1 MGMYVCL
8 QAWLCEAEK
17 IMRWTLKEVLRN
29 TRAALKKQLT
39 KRDKWIKDWPG
50 QVTNVFYFQ

>member
-1 MGMYVCL
+1 MYVCL